1 MVSANLDARIRD
13 GFILLRQNFS
23 CWHPPQHSLYPRL
36 QESCMVV
43 SRHQVCQQHF
53 QRLSFFSLF
62 PSCVQIFLP
71 NTGAPLTQP
80 PDGFSRFGSHASHA
94 IPGSTP
100 EWKRSTCGSSLNLWF
115 NARWVNQQQ
124 CLSLHCNKQSA
135 ERSRERAGIG
145 WWGEHRRTLSWAGG
159 NATSTGLTSRWE
171 WGFFAIVVALKR
183 FRSSSSYWLLTKMW

>member
-1 MVSANLDARIRD
+1 MQELGMDLSSSDRTSPADILHSIVYVQGSKNHAWLSPDTRSVSNTSKGCL
-13 GFILLRQNFS
+13 
-23 CWHPPQHSLYPRL
+23 
-36 QESCMVV
+36 
-43 SRHQVCQQHF
+43 
-53 QRLSFFSLF
+53 FSLF
-62 PSCVQIFLP
+62 FLLGVQIVLA

-135 ERSRERAGIG
+135 ERSRECAGIG
-145 WWGEHRRTLSWAGG
+145 WWREHRRTLSWAGG